1 MRKYELGFELI
12 LGGMVLAGMGALLP
26 VTALAHFKFL
36 EPPSAWVTEDG
47 GKGAPPCGAGI
58 PSGIVTKAQG
68 GHPFTIRLL
77 EFVPHPGH
85 YRIALSVNSRAE
97 LPKDADAEVKDGKSV
112 SAPFDTNPK
121 IPVLMDGAFVHTTT
135 PRNTEWKVDVT
146 LPNLSCDKC
155 TLQVTQFM
163 AEHALN
169 PGGGFY
175 YHHCADL
182 QITADPKLPPADK
195 AWLH

>member
-1 MRKYELGFELI
+1 MRKYGLI
-12 LGGMVLAGMGALLP
+12 FGVLLL
-26 VTALAHFKFL
+26 TGSALAHFKFL

-58 PSGIVTKAQG
+58 PSSIVTKAPG

-77 EFVPHPGH
+77 EFIPHPGY

-121 IPVLMDGAFVHTTT
+121 PPVLMDGAFVHTTT
-135 PRNTEWKVDVT
+135 PRNTEWKIDVT

-195 AWLH
+195 AWIH